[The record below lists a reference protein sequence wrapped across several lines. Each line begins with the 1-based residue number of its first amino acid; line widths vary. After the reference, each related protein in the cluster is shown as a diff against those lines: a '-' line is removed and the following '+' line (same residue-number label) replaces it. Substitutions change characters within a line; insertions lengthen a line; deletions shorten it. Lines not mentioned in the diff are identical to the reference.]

1 MSSES
6 EYQEPPWAK
15 APSGVWSLREIKGGV
30 QIAQHV
36 LDRSTVLLGRAADQV
51 HIVLQHESS
60 SRQHARIA
68 FDASG
73 TPWLRDLSSSHGTTV
88 NRKRPPPAAVGR
100 SESLSRKAGSR
111 GVTLY
116 PGDVLQFGAS
126 TRMFCLKGPTEFE
139 RGAVSAKA
147 AAAAATTMLHSES
160 VDSTTFHH
168 NNNNTNKQAVDN
180 NHNEPEGISWGIDM
194 GDHETE
200 SNNEASLKLPLD
212 IEDQLDDKHRKE
224 FERLRALK
232 YKLENLQTESDRIRR
247 KGELSEGQERQ
258 LQRNEEREGKFREEI
273 EEKETELHRKVF
285 PGKRKTG
292 HASSRG
298 EKESYGREDDVDD
311 FYDRTKDKAS
321 DQGIGEGETEQSL
334 TSKWKA
340 DRDLIEAARVELED
354 AKLKAFK
361 IERRLETLQDTG
373 DEEAFFV
380 QNDLDLAKETIEKI
394 KHETTRLQ
402 KEKEESK
409 RLLKIV
415 NPKLKIDEST
425 GNIASEGATDGFAM
439 PPPTMKAPA
448 TMQPPSSDSDSFMP
462 PPKRMR
468 GGPDDPEHIS
478 PGPSFQPPS
487 EEKSKLKTA
496 PGSPPK
502 GTLSIFFSETSGPA
516 ASGKH
521 TVPVSRKDTK
531 EKETNFT
538 VPDSRKETKEE
549 QPATSSDPQ
558 VDVWQAPKDQDGS
571 GITKLNAK
579 FAGRY

>member
-1 MSSES
+1 MSPDS

-36 LDRSTVLLGRAADQV
+36 LDRPCVLLGRASDLV

-68 FDASG
+68 FDQTG

-88 NRKRPPPAAVGR
+88 NRKRMPPAAVGR

-116 PGDVLQFGAS
+116 PGDILQFGAS

-147 AAAAATTMLHSES
+147 AATTAMLHSES
-160 VDSTTFHH
+160 VETFKHS
-168 NNNNTNKQAVDN
+168 NNNNKQAVDN
-180 NHNEPEGISWGIDM
+180 HDEPEGITWGIDM
-194 GDHETE
+194 GDNETDTDDTRHDE
-200 SNNEASLKLPLD
+200 TSLKLPLD

-285 PGKRKTG
+285 PGKRKAG
-292 HASSRG
+292 HASR
-298 EKESYGREDDVDD
+298 EKESYGGEDDVDD
-311 FYDRTKDKAS
+311 FYDRTKERGPT
-321 DQGIGEGETEQSL
+321 QGIDEGETEQSL
-334 TSKWKA
+334 TSKWKT
-340 DRDLIEAARVELED
+340 DHELIEAARVELED

-361 IERRLETLQDTG
+361 IERRLETLQATG

-425 GNIASEGATDGFAM
+425 GDIASEGGTDGFAM

-448 TMQPPSSDSDSFMP
+448 MIQPPSSDSDSFMP

-468 GGPDDPEHIS
+468 VGPDDPKHIS
-478 PGPSFQPPS
+478 PGPSFQPS
-487 EEKSKLKTA
+487 SDEKSKLKTA
-496 PGSPPK
+496 PGPPR
-502 GTLSIFFSETSGPA
+502 GTLSIIFSETKGPTA
-516 ASGKH
+516 N
-521 TVPVSRKDTK
+521 TVPVSRKDSK
-531 EKETNFT
+531 EKETINFT
-538 VPDSRKETKEE
+538 VPESREETKEE
-549 QPATSSDPQ
+549 QIAINSDPQ